1 MKNISRSVGR
11 LFRPILSASLCLFA
25 LSFAA
30 TSAQAALR
38 KITEVQ
44 GVTEYRLDNGLRILL
59 APDDA
64 KPSTTVNLTYLVGSR
79 HESYGETGMAHLLEH
94 LVFKGTPTHP
104 DIPAEFTRRG
114 MRSNGTTSMD
124 RTNYFETFAASD
136 EALEWSLRMEA
147 DRMVNS
153 FIARKDLDSEMT
165 VVRNEMERG
174 ENNPGSA
181 LTQSVMSAA
190 YRWHNYGKPTIGAR
204 ADVENVGIENLQA
217 FYRKYYQPDNAVLVV
232 AGKFDAART
241 LGWIERYFGAIP
253 KPARVLLP
261 TYTVE
266 PPQEGE
272 RTVQV
277 ARVGANRVLEVLYHV
292 PPTMHGDAA
301 LLDIVSQ
308 IIGSVPGGRLHRV
321 LVQSGKATAVG
332 GWSPNSFE
340 PGFMIFEADCRKEDD
355 PAEVRKLLLQ
365 TIEGVAQQPITAE
378 ELQRAKRFRQTRWER
393 SLEDLNAFGIGL
405 SEYIAAGDW
414 RLFFLR
420 REQIANATL
429 AEVNRVAQIYFKPYN
444 RTVGELV
451 PLDAA
456 ARIEVPGRA
465 DLGAALDGLGAKTEQ
480 TAGEAFDVSPANIEA
495 RTEKSRLANGL
506 EMALLSKK
514 TRGSSVRLEFNI
526 RFGDA
531 ENLRGMNTVPALAS
545 SMLLKG
551 SRDHDRPAVARELER
566 LGSRVVTRQAG
577 QSLII
582 SVETRREQVA
592 EVMKL
597 LREILREPTFPA
609 DELTR
614 LVRQR
619 VANAQENALQ
629 PQTLANR
636 ALARHLTPYPA
647 DDIRYTQ
654 DESEY
659 AATVQKID
667 RSVLAAF
674 WRDYL
679 GGDHAY
685 VAAVG
690 DFDAA
695 ELKRLMGE
703 YFADWTSNKA
713 YAALPEPWQDI
724 AARVQLIETSD
735 KQNANLYGGLRIPAG
750 ERHADYPAM
759 LLATYLLGGGS
770 GSSRL
775 AARIRQKEGISYNVN
790 ASLVASSGSANSVLY
805 ISAIYAPQ
813 NRARLEAA
821 VREELQRL
829 YKDGFTSAEL
839 ADARKGYL
847 EARRLN
853 RAQDENLA
861 GQLVYNLRLKRS
873 FMYAAELDTKF
884 ESLTLEELNAV
895 VRRYFDPAKISLVFA
910 GDFAQATRK
919 QQ

>member
-1 MKNISRSVGR
+1 MKKSLRNVLQACRLTSFIAASV
-11 LFRPILSASLCLFA
+11 LA
-25 LSFAA
+25 LAA
-30 TSAQAALR
+30 TGAGAEVRRIVA
-38 KITEVQ
+38 VQ
-44 GVTEYRLDNGLRILL
+44 GVTEYRLDNGLRVLL

-64 KPSTTVNLTYLVGSR
+64 KPSTTVNITYLVGSR

-94 LVFKGTPTHP
+94 LVFKGTPMHP
-104 DIPAEFTRRG
+104 NIPAEFTRRG
-114 MRSNGTTSMD
+114 MRNNGTTSMD

-153 FIARKDLDSEMT
+153 FISRKDLDSEMT
-165 VVRNEMERG
+165 VVRNEMERND
-174 ENNPGSA
+174 NNAGRV
-181 LTQSVMSAA
+181 LTETMMGAA
-190 YRWHNYGKPTIGAR
+190 YRWHSYGKPTLGAR
-204 ADVENVGIENLQA
+204 ADVENVGIDNLQA

-232 AGKFDAART
+232 AGKFDAQRT
-241 LGWIERYFGAIP
+241 LGWVERYFGAIP
-253 KPARVLLP
+253 KPTRALAP

-272 RTVQV
+272 RTVQL
-277 ARVGANRVLEVLYHV
+277 ARIGAARMIEVLYHV
-292 PPTMHGDAA
+292 PPTMHPDAT

-308 IIGSVPGGRLHRV
+308 ILGSVPGGRLHKV
-321 LVQSGKATAVG
+321 LVQSGKATEVW
-332 GWSPNSFE
+332 GWQPNSFE
-340 PGFMIFEADCRKEDD
+340 PGFMMFGAQLRKEDD

-365 TIEGVAQQPITAE
+365 TIENLPQQPITAE
-378 ELQRAKRFRQTRWER
+378 ELQRAKRLRQTRWER
-393 SLEDLNAFGIGL
+393 SLDDVNSFGIGL

-429 AEVNRVAQIYFKPYN
+429 AEVNRAAQIYFKSSN

-451 PLDAA
+451 PLDAPE
-456 ARIEVPGRA
+456 RVEVPGRA
-465 DLGAALDGLGAKTEQ
+465 DLGAAFEGLGEKAEQ
-480 TAGEAFDVSPANIEA
+480 IAGEAFDVSPANIEA
-495 RTEKSRLANGL
+495 RTDKSKLANGL
-506 EMALLSKK
+506 EMALLPKK

-531 ENLRGMNTVPALAS
+531 ENLRGLNSLPAVAS
-545 SMLLKG
+545 SMLLNG
-551 SRDHDRPAVARELER
+551 SRDHDRLAIARELER

-582 SVETRREQVA
+582 SVETRREQVV

-629 PQTLANR
+629 PQTLADR

-647 DDIRYTQ
+647 DDIRYSQ
-654 DESEY
+654 DETEY
-659 AATVQKID
+659 AASVQKISRTD
-667 RSVLAAF
+667 LADF
-674 WRDYL
+674 WRDYV

-690 DFDAA
+690 DFDAV
-695 ELKRLMGE
+695 ELKRLMNE
-703 YFADWTSNKA
+703 YFADWTSSQR
-713 YAALPEPWQDI
+713 YVALPEPWQDI
-724 AARVQLIETSD
+724 PARVQLIETPD
-735 KQNANLYGGLRIPAG
+735 KQNANLRGGLRIPAG

-759 LLATYLLGGGS
+759 LLATHLLGGGFL
-770 GSSRL
+770 SSRL
-775 AARIRQKEGISYNVN
+775 ATRIRQKEGISYGVD
-790 ASLVASSGSANSVLY
+790 ASLVSSAGSANSVLY

-829 YKDGFTSAEL
+829 YKDGFTTAEL
-839 ADARKGYL
+839 ADARKGFL
-847 EARRLN
+847 EARRLA

-861 GQLVYNLRLKRS
+861 GQLVYNLRLRRS
-873 FMYAAELDTKF
+873 FLYAAELEAKF
-884 ESLTLEELNAV
+884 DSLTLEELNAV
-895 VRRYFDPAKISLVFA
+895 VRRYFDPAKVSLMFA
-910 GDFAQATRK
+910 GDFAQASRK